1 MIRIVLACFILSFVC
16 MGLILGCA
24 IVELSL
30 SILVEFELR

>member
-1 MIRIVLACFILSFVC
+1 MIRIVLVCFILSFVF